1 MRLKS
6 IEQSYLNVSNNLYSS
21 EFINLANIV
30 NDKVNFDE
38 NTLFLEDDVK
48 ERLNEDSIKA
58 SAEAVYII
66 ERLGKYCLICN
77 TPIEEYKKRNVKSH
91 ELVLPNEIQG
101 MMGNLY
107 GYNSEVAPV
116 LLAHQEKIDLKQ
128 IVNSDV
134 EHELV
139 KVQDLNISIYKGESA
154 AKVLSLYE
162 KVSELFVADGHHR
175 LYTTSLSKLKD
186 NMLSCVIG
194 FDDLDILPI
203 YRIIKGID
211 LDKFQR
217 VRKFIEN
224 KFGCGNNL
232 DELNKGEIRLTY
244 RNQKFTV
251 NLIDLDSDAFW
262 NNDIY
267 RLNTQII
274 SQAFRIFN
282 DENIDFISADDKRVT
297 NLNEDEVLIEMAS
310 VSKQE
315 FIEITQKDNILPP
328 KSTWFT
334 PKFPSFLVM
343 SKYK

>member
-1 MRLKS
+1 MHLKS
-6 IEQSYLNVSNNLYSS
+6 IEQSYLNISNNLYSS

-30 NDKVNFDE
+30 DDKVNFDE
-38 NTLFLEDDVK
+38 NTLFLEEDVK
-48 ERLNEDSIKA
+48 KRLNKDEIMA
-58 SAEAVYII
+58 SSEAIYVI
-66 ERLGKYCLICN
+66 EQKGKYCLICN
-77 TPIEEYKKRNVKSH
+77 TPIEEYVKRNVKSH

-116 LLAHQEKIDLKQ
+116 LLAHQEKIDLKR
-128 IVNSDV
+128 IVNSNIKHKEIRV
-134 EHELV
+134 N
-139 KVQDLNISIYKGESA
+139 DLNINIYTEEAA
-154 AKVLSLYE
+154 AKVLNLY
-162 KVSELFVADGHHR
+162 KDVSELFVADGHHR
-175 LYTTSLSKLKD
+175 LYTTSLSKLKS
-186 NMLSCVIG
+186 NMLSCIIG

-211 LDKFQR
+211 LEKFRR

-224 KFGCGNNL
+224 KFECGNNL
-232 DELNKGEIRLTY
+232 GELKKGEIRLTY
-244 RNQKFTV
+244 QNQKFTV
-251 NLIDLDSDAFW
+251 SLIDLDSDAFW

-282 DENIDFISADDKRVT
+282 DENIEFISATDERVT
-297 NLNEDEVLIEMAS
+297 SLNDDEVLVEMAS
-310 VSKQE
+310 VSKKE
-315 FIEITQKDNILPP
+315 FVEITQNDNILPP